1 VAAADDFASWSAAP
15 GVPSALAAAR
25 DSVDMLLRDRGLR
38 RTTAELTTESLL
50 RGAAASALL
59 ESDDHQANAASYDE
73 AVERLRDGRALLM
86 GAVAARLNAGLLT
99 LVPVVKRSPLQAL
112 ARMHALAS
120 AAGVPDE
127 ARGRPRPET
136 GVAER
141 LQVLSSRLVSPT
153 QAPAVAVAALAHAEL
168 MTIAPFEGAN
178 GLVARAL
185 ERLLLVARGVDPTS
199 MTVPEAGHLALADSY
214 RSALSAY
221 AVGGAAGRNTW
232 LSHAAAALAAG
243 VAASPLR

>member
-1 VAAADDFASWSAAP
+1 
-15 GVPSALAAAR
+15 
-25 DSVDMLLRDRGLR
+25 
-38 RTTAELTTESLL
+38 
-50 RGAAASALL
+50 
-59 ESDDHQANAASYDE
+59 
-73 AVERLRDGRALLM
+73 
-86 GAVAARLNAGLLT
+86 
-99 LVPVVKRSPLQAL
+99 
-112 ARMHALAS
+112 
-120 AAGVPDE
+120 
-127 ARGRPRPET
+127 
-136 GVAER
+136 